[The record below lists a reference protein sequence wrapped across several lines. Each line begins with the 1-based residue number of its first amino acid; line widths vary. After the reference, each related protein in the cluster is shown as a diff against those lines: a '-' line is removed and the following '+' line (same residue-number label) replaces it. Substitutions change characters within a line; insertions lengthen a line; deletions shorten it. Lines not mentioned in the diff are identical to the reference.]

1 MNRIISQQMY
11 IIGFI
16 YSTSSINIKQ
26 FKFIR
31 IFCIKWLW
39 TKGYTFNNMLKSTF
53 QTIKNKWMYFIS
65 RKHCLQLWCKQP
77 AKMNPYLNNKE
88 YNFPYL
94 HLTMVI
100 VIVSA
105 MSYNTAFISQ
115 AIQDKYIKL
124 VFPLIKTL
132 SRGSFMV
139 YYKSVRFCH

>member
-1 MNRIISQQMY
+1 
-11 IIGFI
+11 
-16 YSTSSINIKQ
+16 
-26 FKFIR
+26 
-31 IFCIKWLW
+31 
-39 TKGYTFNNMLKSTF
+39 
-53 QTIKNKWMYFIS
+53 MYFIS
-65 RKHCLQLWCKQP
+65 RKRCLQLWFKQP

-94 HLTMVI
+94 LLIM

-115 AIQDKYIKL
+115 ALQGKYIKL

-139 YYKSVRFCH
+139 YYKSVRFCHYGNYLGRKWLNKGRKKDWDQQWRQQVSHLCNVNSQYPQISLNNSRMESTRTCRGSL